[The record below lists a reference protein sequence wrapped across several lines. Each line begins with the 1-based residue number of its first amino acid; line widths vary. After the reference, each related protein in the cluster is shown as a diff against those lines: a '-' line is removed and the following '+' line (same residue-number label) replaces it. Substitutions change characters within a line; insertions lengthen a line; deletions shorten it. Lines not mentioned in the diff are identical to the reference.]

1 VGSSFEGIDV
11 STSSCSSKPE
21 DIPVSVVSLVSIDDL
36 IGESVNQERVLVVIG
51 ELRD

>member
-1 VGSSFEGIDV
+1 
-11 STSSCSSKPE
+11 
-21 DIPVSVVSLVSIDDL
+21 VSVVSLVSIDDL